1 MSILAAVRAQPWAIL
16 PEYMA
21 AIEAIALRIERGEAV
36 ATVANDGHAERYA
49 AFHAAAGGR
58 VAGTRGAVIAADGL
72 AMVPVFGPI
81 FPRANM
87 MTEMSGATSA
97 DILGADL
104 AALDA
109 MKDIRSIMLVVDSPG
124 GAVTGIAR
132 LAAQIHAMKTPVI
145 AHVEGVGA
153 SAAYWLASQVRE
165 ISLDPTAAV
174 GSIGVV
180 FQTSVQEGPDG
191 EGRRSIDIVSSNAP
205 DKRADVTTPEG
216 QASIRAMC
224 DAIEAVFIAD
234 VARGR
239 GVTPATVIAEY
250 GGGGMKSGQ
259 DAKAAGMVDRVEF
272 RAAALERLA
281 RQIAPTPP
289 KRTVA
294 EAQQAVAH
302 FRAALN

>member
-49 AFHAAAGGR
+49 AFHAAAGQR
-58 VAGTRGAVIAADGL
+58 VQNTRAAVMAADGV

-97 DILGADL
+97 DMLGADL
-104 AALDA
+104 AALDG
-109 MKDIRSIMLVVDSPG
+109 MKDIRRVMLVVDSPG

-132 LAAQIHAMKTPVI
+132 LAAQINAMKTPTV
-145 AHVEGVGA
+145 AHVEGFAA

-191 EGRRSIDIVSSNAP
+191 EGRRAIDIVSSNAP

-224 DAIEAVFIAD
+224 DAIETVFIAD

-239 GVTPATVIAEY
+239 GVTPATVIADY
-250 GGGGMKSGQ
+250 GAGGMKSGQ
-259 DAKAAGMVDRVEF
+259 EAKAAGMVDRVEF
-272 RAAALERLA
+272 RAAALDRLI
-281 RQIAPTPP
+281 QQLAPTTP

-294 EAQQAVAH
+294 EAQLAVAH
-302 FRAALN
+302 FRAALK

>member
-1 MSILAAVRAQPWAIL
+1 MSILAAVRAQPWAIM
-16 PEYMA
+16 PEYLA
-21 AIEAIALRIERGEAV
+21 AIEAIAARLERGEAV
-36 ATVANDGHAERYA
+36 ATVADDGHAERYA

-58 VAGTRGAVIAADGL
+58 VQGTRGAVFAADGI

-87 MTEMSGATSA
+87 MTEVSGATSA
-97 DILGADL
+97 DMLGADL

-109 MKDIRSIMLVVDSPG
+109 MKDVRRIMLVVDSPG

-132 LAAQIHAMKTPVI
+132 LAAQIGAMKTPVM
-145 AHVEGVGA
+145 AHVEGVAA

-180 FQTSVQEGPDG
+180 FQTSVQEAPGPDG
-191 EGRRSIDIVSSNAP
+191 RRPVDIVSSNAP
-205 DKRADVTTPEG
+205 DKRADVTTAEG

-224 DAIEAVFIAD
+224 DEIESVFIAD

-239 GVTPATVIAEY
+239 GVTPATVIADF
-250 GGGGMKSGQ
+250 GNGGMKSGQ
-259 DAKAAGMVDRVEF
+259 AAKAAGMVDRVEY
-272 RAAALERLA
+272 RAAALDRLA
-281 RQIAPTPP
+281 KQIAPTPP
-289 KRTVA
+289 RRTVA
-294 EAQQAVAH
+294 EAQQAVAQL
-302 FRAALN
+302 RASL